1 MNYPYISIKKDNFNR
16 WRMKMHIQSQF
27 FWHHIKQ
34 HKMIY
39 LFMLTLFITGIIFA
53 AIIVNS
59 MTFSQQQDLFFHLY
73 QYFQQVNT
81 EDAINRIDIFKRSF
95 FFHIKYLSLFFLLA
109 ITIIGI
115 PIIWILNFIKGVVI
129 G

>member
-39 LFMLTLFITGIIFA
+39 LFMLTLFITSIIFGK
-53 AIIVNS
+53 ITVKS
-59 MTFSQQQDLFFHLY
+59 MTFIQKQNLFFHLD

-81 EDAINRIDIFKRSF
+81 EDAINRIDILKRSF
-95 FFHIKYLSLFFLLA
+95 FFHIKYLSLFFLLG

-115 PIIWILNFIKGVVI
+115 PI
-129 G
+129 